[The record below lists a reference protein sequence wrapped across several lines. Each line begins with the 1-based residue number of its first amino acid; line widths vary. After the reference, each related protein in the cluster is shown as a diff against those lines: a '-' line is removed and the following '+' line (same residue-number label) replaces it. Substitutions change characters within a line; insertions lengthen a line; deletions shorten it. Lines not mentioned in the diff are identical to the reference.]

1 LAGASGPQFKNVWDV
16 RLYNGGYKAKWLKN
30 EATKR
35 DERMMHRKMHKA
47 VYEKGGDLF
56 HKRLCTKISF
66 LYSMG

>member
-47 VYEKGGDLF
+47 VYEKGGIPF
-56 HKRLCTKISF
+56 S
-66 LYSMG
+66 